1 MLWDLQPVQVSATTR
16 PMTQT
21 VFLWKNAWALE
32 CQNIHEI
39 ANTAVNHA
47 NPNNRTHFAGHDSQ
61 ETTR

>member
-1 MLWDLQPVQVSATTR
+1 
-16 PMTQT
+16 MTQT